1 MQSYLSLS
9 IFSNLKKH
17 YSSQDTKESKP
28 SLNLTLT
35 QATIKESLET
45 PLSIEC
51 NGFIESMQKNLL
63 LEVNSHNSNI
73 SLQPK
78 DFLNCL
84 ATLNISHSPHNKD
97 SKIIYFDRSYSN
109 MQTTTYKGIIT
120 HLQYLGSFQ
129 QNTTNTLT
137 YRHNFTLTLQS
148 PLLRLSLNTAYRI
161 YTDIT
166 PIEVIKHTLKFY
178 EGYLEKTLDFSQI
191 IQTYNTK
198 EIISQYNES
207 DLDFIT
213 RVAHNHGIY
222 FYEDANT
229 IYFCDSLT
237 TKPTKNIAYNPH
249 AVANTLQEE
258 CIHNFSKEENLHS
271 NLFTYSSHDAN
282 APIDIFSSQIYTYQD
297 EETGQPDNTLTSFTH
312 TYDSSSSFTQS
323 IDTRKPLHLKAK
335 RLQMLDA
342 TLKAQSNI
350 YHLGLADFL
359 QIDYEKYKYA
369 NNDNTLLNKHK
380 EFVIIAIEQTLID
393 NALLTQYST
402 TQGDVAHTA
411 ISNSHDNES
420 IILSSKNQ
428 NGFIQSYSN
437 TLKLMPSHML
447 YVPDTKAKPKA
458 PLHTQ
463 GIVIGEG
470 YLRAPTQERANQTI
484 LQEHNTI
491 YTDEYGRVKVRMNI
505 YANQEKRDNALLERI
520 QKDNAQDSD
529 SQSNMHTNIQN
540 NDLQNN
546 QITSNSS
553 NIVSSNNNS
562 INQTNTNQEN
572 IITITNQTQHNKDT
586 TNTNTIQT
594 HSSPNKRYSYTP
606 FLRVASPIASNSSG
620 FYHTPRIG
628 DEVIISF
635 LDNDIDKPFISG
647 SLYNTTN
654 PSLIHN
660 PLDSHKTSLS
670 SRTINLTNIRNSSDS
685 LNQADSSQTEHSN
698 TANIIEQGYNELTLS
713 NIKDNE
719 EIYIRA
725 QKDYNEYIKHNF
737 SQTIHNNKDSKVEGS
752 YTESITKY
760 HKQEILGLKDVRV
773 GAEYLTNVAL
783 SKDTIVGLSHTLNV
797 GENNKLRVA
806 KDSSESIGG
815 DKTIEINNNLSSSV
829 GGDLHQVVK
838 GERQEHIEGSFTQ
851 SVVKD
856 IDVFAANNHTITTNS
871 SIFLN
876 ANENMA
882 LESKKHLTLHSYTS
896 DINVATDMVIQANN
910 TLNFNIGESM
920 IAASGDKI
928 ILKAGGVEVIID
940 SKGLIVKGGEIKSE

>member
-1 MQSYLSLS
+1 
-9 IFSNLKKH
+9 
-17 YSSQDTKESKP
+17 
-28 SLNLTLT
+28 
-35 QATIKESLET
+35 
-45 PLSIEC
+45 
-51 NGFIESMQKNLL
+51 
-63 LEVNSHNSNI
+63 LEVNSNNSNI

-84 ATLNISHSPHNKD
+84 ATLNIYHSPHNKD
-97 SKIIYFDRSYSN
+97 SKIIYFDHSYSN

-161 YTDIT
+161 YTNIT
-166 PIEVIKHTLKFY
+166 PIDAIKHTLRFY

-191 IQTYNTK
+191 IQTYNTQ

-207 DLDFIT
+207 DLEFMT
-213 RVAHNHGIY
+213 RIAHNHGIY

-249 AVANTLQEE
+249 VIANALQEE
-258 CIHNFSKEENLHS
+258 CIHHFSKEENLHS
-271 NLFTYSSHDAN
+271 NSFTYSSHDAN

-297 EETGQPDNTLTSFTH
+297 EETEQPDNTLTSFTH

-380 EFVIIAIEQTLID
+380 EFIIVAIEQTLID

-402 TQGDVAHTA
+402 TQGDVAHTTT
-411 ISNSHDNES
+411 SNSHDNES
-420 IILSSKNQ
+420 ITSSSKNQ
-428 NGFIQSYSN
+428 NGFTRSYSN

-470 YLRAPTQERANQTI
+470 YLRAPTQEQANQTI

-520 QKDNAQDSD
+520 QKDKHYLQD
-529 SQSNMHTNIQN
+529 NPNTTNE
-540 NDLQNN
+540 
-546 QITSNSS
+546 SNST
-553 NIVSSNNNS
+553 
-562 INQTNTNQEN
+562 NQTRTNQEN
-572 IITITNQTQHNKDT
+572 
-586 TNTNTIQT
+586 NTY
-594 HSSPNKRYSYTP
+594 KMRYSYTS

-620 FYHTPRIG
+620 FYHTPRIA

-654 PSLIHN
+654 PIPSALPKQDHI
-660 PLDSHKTSLS
+660 TTLS
-670 SRTINLTNIRNSSDS
+670 SKTIGA
-685 LNQADSSQTEHSN
+685 QEY
-698 TANIIEQGYNELTLS
+698 GYNQLCFS
-713 NIKDNE
+713 NLKDNE
-719 EIYIRA
+719 EISLKA
-725 QKDYNEYIKHNF
+725 QKDYTQSINNNF
-737 SQTIHNNKDSKVEGS
+737 SQTIKNNKDSTTLGN
-752 YTESITKY
+752 YTESI
-760 HKQEILGLKDVRV
+760 HKAHMQTITLAKNVNIG
-773 GAEYLTNVAL
+773 GEYLTNVAL
-783 SKDTIVGLSHTLNV
+783 SKDTIVGLSNSLNV
-797 GENNKLRVA
+797 GASHSLRVA
-806 KDSSESIGG
+806 KESSESIGG
-815 DKTIEINNNLSSSV
+815 DRRVEIGGSENTTIEKDSHTKI
-829 GGDLHQVVK
+829 K
-838 GERQEHIEGSFTQ
+838 GNSETIIEGDKQEYIEGELHIASESNSNIRTQ
-851 SVVKD
+851 KNLYLESD
-856 IDVFAANNHTITTNS
+856 S
-871 SIFLN
+871 LS
-876 ANENMA
+876 
-882 LESKKHLTLHSYTS
+882 LESKTLTH
-896 DINVATDMVIQANN
+896 IQADSLGIN
-910 TLNFNIGESM
+910 TQTTIHANASDEATIQVGETTI
-920 IAASGDKI
+920 IAKNDSI

-940 SKGLIVKGGEIKSE
+940 SKGLIVKGGEVKSE

>member
-17 YSSQDTKESKP
+17 YSSQDTKESQP

-213 RVAHNHGIY
+213 RIAHNHGIY

-271 NLFTYSSHDAN
+271 NLFTYSSHNAN

-297 EETGQPDNTLTSFTH
+297 EETGQLDNTLTSFTH

-380 EFVIIAIEQTLID
+380 EFIVVAIEQTLID

-402 TQGDVAHTA
+402 TQQGDVAHTT

-428 NGFIQSYSN
+428 NGFMRSYSN

-470 YLRAPTQERANQTI
+470 YLRAPTQEQANQTI

-505 YANQEKRDNALLERI
+505 YANQEKRDNALLERM
-520 QKDNAQDSD
+520 QKDKHYLQD
-529 SQSNMHTNIQN
+529 NPNTTNE
-540 NDLQNN
+540 
-546 QITSNSS
+546 SNST
-553 NIVSSNNNS
+553 
-562 INQTNTNQEN
+562 NQTRTNQEN
-572 IITITNQTQHNKDT
+572 
-586 TNTNTIQT
+586 NTY
-594 HSSPNKRYSYTP
+594 KMRYSYTS

-725 QKDYNEYIKHNF
+725 QKDYRESINNNF
-737 SQTIHNNKDSKVEGS
+737 SQTIQNNKDSKVEGS

-783 SKDTIVGLSHTLNV
+783 SKDTIV
-797 GENNKLRVA
+797 
-806 KDSSESIGG
+806 
-815 DKTIEINNNLSSSV
+815 
-829 GGDLHQVVK
+829 
-838 GERQEHIEGSFTQ
+838 
-851 SVVKD
+851 
-856 IDVFAANNHTITTNS
+856 
-871 SIFLN
+871 
-876 ANENMA
+876 
-882 LESKKHLTLHSYTS
+882 
-896 DINVATDMVIQANN
+896 
-910 TLNFNIGESM
+910 
-920 IAASGDKI
+920 
-928 ILKAGGVEVIID
+928 
-940 SKGLIVKGGEIKSE
+940 

>member
-1 MQSYLSLS
+1 
-9 IFSNLKKH
+9 
-17 YSSQDTKESKP
+17 
-28 SLNLTLT
+28 
-35 QATIKESLET
+35 
-45 PLSIEC
+45 
-51 NGFIESMQKNLL
+51 MQKNLL

-97 SKIIYFDRSYSN
+97 SKIIYFDSSYSN

-198 EIISQYNES
+198 EIISQYNKS

-380 EFVIIAIEQTLID
+380 EFIVVAIEQTLID

-411 ISNSHDNES
+411 ISNSHDNKS

-505 YANQEKRDNALLERI
+505 YANQEK
-520 QKDNAQDSD
+520 
-529 SQSNMHTNIQN
+529 
-540 NDLQNN
+540 
-546 QITSNSS
+546 
-553 NIVSSNNNS
+553 
-562 INQTNTNQEN
+562 
-572 IITITNQTQHNKDT
+572 
-586 TNTNTIQT
+586 
-594 HSSPNKRYSYTP
+594 KR
-606 FLRVASPIASNSSG
+606 
-620 FYHTPRIG
+620 
-628 DEVIISF
+628 
-635 LDNDIDKPFISG
+635 
-647 SLYNTTN
+647 
-654 PSLIHN
+654 
-660 PLDSHKTSLS
+660 
-670 SRTINLTNIRNSSDS
+670 
-685 LNQADSSQTEHSN
+685 
-698 TANIIEQGYNELTLS
+698 
-713 NIKDNE
+713 
-719 EIYIRA
+719 
-725 QKDYNEYIKHNF
+725 
-737 SQTIHNNKDSKVEGS
+737 
-752 YTESITKY
+752 
-760 HKQEILGLKDVRV
+760 
-773 GAEYLTNVAL
+773 
-783 SKDTIVGLSHTLNV
+783 
-797 GENNKLRVA
+797 
-806 KDSSESIGG
+806 
-815 DKTIEINNNLSSSV
+815 
-829 GGDLHQVVK
+829 
-838 GERQEHIEGSFTQ
+838 
-851 SVVKD
+851 
-856 IDVFAANNHTITTNS
+856 
-871 SIFLN
+871 
-876 ANENMA
+876 
-882 LESKKHLTLHSYTS
+882 
-896 DINVATDMVIQANN
+896 
-910 TLNFNIGESM
+910 
-920 IAASGDKI
+920 
-928 ILKAGGVEVIID
+928 
-940 SKGLIVKGGEIKSE
+940 

>member
-35 QATIKESLET
+35 QATIKESLES

-191 IQTYNTK
+191 IQTYNTQ

-207 DLDFIT
+207 DLEFMT
-213 RVAHNHGIY
+213 RIAHNHGIY

-546 QITSNSS
+546 QISSNSS
-553 NIVSSNNNS
+553 NIVNSNNNS

-660 PLDSHKTSLS
+660 PLDS
-670 SRTINLTNIRNSSDS
+670 
-685 LNQADSSQTEHSN
+685 
-698 TANIIEQGYNELTLS
+698 
-713 NIKDNE
+713 
-719 EIYIRA
+719 
-725 QKDYNEYIKHNF
+725 
-737 SQTIHNNKDSKVEGS
+737 
-752 YTESITKY
+752 
-760 HKQEILGLKDVRV
+760 
-773 GAEYLTNVAL
+773 
-783 SKDTIVGLSHTLNV
+783 
-797 GENNKLRVA
+797 
-806 KDSSESIGG
+806 
-815 DKTIEINNNLSSSV
+815 
-829 GGDLHQVVK
+829 
-838 GERQEHIEGSFTQ
+838 
-851 SVVKD
+851 
-856 IDVFAANNHTITTNS
+856 
-871 SIFLN
+871 
-876 ANENMA
+876 
-882 LESKKHLTLHSYTS
+882 
-896 DINVATDMVIQANN
+896 
-910 TLNFNIGESM
+910 
-920 IAASGDKI
+920 
-928 ILKAGGVEVIID
+928 
-940 SKGLIVKGGEIKSE
+940 